1 MKKVSLKNQCKVTT
15 ISINNLT
22 LDTVDIPDVITK
34 DFAKWYKSDK
44 SRPTDYYQEVKLSFD
59 AGNPTISKSELKKI
73 FSEAREMDHEL
84 ALFNPML
91 EVEIAAACVQNRHK
105 QKLRDLFA
113 DIKSASVSELR
124 EKYQEL
130 SEDDELVGFLAYLQ
144 DSLYDG
150 DTEWDWE
157 NAANTFLL
165 ESYAILSEGTK
176 EKKSVLKDYFP
187 ETYRFVTSLIQNN
200 IAQPYLFWTLSD
212 DAEDYFNRCAFEIC
226 HDSRV
231 LAVKGSLSDPRA
243 EFGVVYPTEFK
254 PLAEVDQD
262 FVYNIEST
270 QFALTNKLIETSDL
284 NQIGFEVG
292 AGMGDGYYPTIPF
305 FDHLG
310 ELQMVTT
317 YFTHMVDSEHLDFGL
332 ENTASN
338 GILHFQQVPLEMG
351 YLDCDGSFFFGDS
364 TWFHNGPGDDLII
377 EFSDLPVD
385 KYLVVRF
392 IDVDG
397 ENRTW
402 AVSVMRDKAKRN
414 FEILFKVFPEL
425 TNRNDDF

>member
-1 MKKVSLKNQCKVTT
+1 M
-15 ISINNLT
+15 T
-22 LDTVDIPDVITK
+22 LETVDIPDVLTK

-44 SRPTDYYQEVKLSFD
+44 SRPTADYQETKFSFD
-59 AGNPTISKSELKKI
+59 AGDPTSIQSELKMI
-73 FSEAREMDHEL
+73 FSKARNMDHQL

-91 EVEIAAACVQNRHK
+91 EVETAAACVQNRHR
-105 QKLRDLFA
+105 QKLKDLFA
-113 DIKSASVSELR
+113 EIKSASVSDLQ

-130 SEDDELVGFLAYLQ
+130 SEDDDLAGFLSYLQ
-144 DSLYDG
+144 DSSFDG
-150 DTEWDWE
+150 DIEWDYE
-157 NAANTFLL
+157 NMASTFLS

-187 ETYRFVTSLIQNN
+187 ETYRFVTSLIQNK
-200 IAQPYLFWTLSD
+200 IVEPYLFWTLSD
-212 DAEDYFNRCAFEIC
+212 DAEDYFNRCAFDIC
-226 HDSRV
+226 HDSRI
-231 LAVKGSLSDPRA
+231 LALKGSLSDPAA
-243 EFGVVYPTEFK
+243 EFGFVYPTEFK

-262 FVYNIEST
+262 IIFNIESG
-270 QFALTNKLIETSDL
+270 QFALTNKLIEASDL
-284 NQIGFEVG
+284 NEIGFELG

-317 YFTHMVDSEHLDFGL
+317 YFTHMMDSEWLDSKL
-332 ENTASN
+332 ENYPPR
-338 GILHFQQVPLEMG
+338 GLLHSHHVPLEMG

-364 TWFHNGPGDDLII
+364 SWFHNGPGEELLI

-392 IDVDG
+392 IDIDQ
-397 ENRTW
+397 ENRSW